1 MITEEQKQ
9 FKRGKIEASQVA
21 AALGLS
27 PFQTQANL
35 GMELLGRVRPP
46 EETEAMRTGNIME
59 PAIAQLYMDQEKV
72 QIHPCSETY
81 VHPHFDWLIAHPDY
95 YYNDENEI
103 KPICLIEIKNV
114 GARQRFRW
122 EDGVPVHVVAQCVL
136 QSLLTGIDRV
146 EVVAY
151 FGGNDLEIYPLT
163 ITAKQQESL
172 LTKVS
177 LFWFDWIKKNRIPP
191 VCDRDIELIKTL
203 YPSADNVEEMT
214 ATESVMEDIEDYR
227 TFKKQ
232 RNEIDRSVGTL
243 EAKIRLMMGGA
254 SKLVAPDGEVLFT
267 YKQARKS
274 RKTDWKAVGTE
285 FLCHNEKLYNDA
297 VKNFTTVKKGS
308 RQFLDKYNYDKE

>member
-27 PFQTQANL
+27 PFQTPANL
-35 GMELLGRVRPP
+35 AMELLGRIKPQ
-46 EETEAMRTGNIME
+46 EENAAMRGGNIME
-59 PAIAQLYMDQEKV
+59 PAVAELYTDKTGVKLQPCTEAFT
-72 QIHPCSETY
+72 HPT
-81 VHPHFDWLIAHPDY
+81 FDWLIAQPAY
-95 YYNDENEI
+95 FYNGTGETRLVD
-103 KPICLIEIKNV
+103 IKNV
-114 GARQRFRW
+114 GWRQRWRW

-136 QSLLTGIDRV
+136 QSLLTGINRV

-151 FGGNDLEIYPLT
+151 FGGNDLEIYPLK

-172 LTKVS
+172 MTKVS
-177 LFWFDWIKKNRIPP
+177 MYWFDWIKNNMIPP
-191 VCDRDIELIKTL
+191 VCDRDIELIKIL
-203 YPSADNVEEMT
+203 YSSADNVTELT
-214 ATESVMEDIEDYR
+214 ATEAVMEDIEDYR

-232 RNEIDRSVGTL
+232 RNEINKSIGTL

-254 SKLVAPDGEVLFT
+254 SLLKNPDGTHEFT

-285 FLCHNEKLYNDA
+285 FLCHNGKLYNDA
-297 VKNFTTVKKGS
+297 VKNSTTVKKGS

>member
-1 MITEEQKQ
+1 MITEELKQ

-151 FGGNDLEIYPLT
+151 FGGNDLEIYPVT

-172 LTKVS
+172 MTKVS
-177 LFWFDWIKKNRIPP
+177 LFWFDWIAKEMIPP

-203 YPSADNVEEMT
+203 YPSADNVTELT
-214 ATESVMEDIEDYR
+214 ATPAIMEDIEDYR

-254 SKLVAPDGEVLFT
+254 SKLVAPDGEVLFA

-274 RKTDWKAVGTE
+274 WKTDWKAVGTE
-285 FLCHNEKLYNDA
+285 FLCHNEKFYNDA
-297 VKNFTTVKKGS
+297 VKNFTTVKKES

>member
-21 AALGLS
+21 AAIGIS
-27 PFQTQANL
+27 PFQTPAEL
-35 GMELLGRVRPP
+35 AMELLGRVRPP
-46 EETEAMRTGNIME
+46 EENAAMRGGNIME

-146 EVVAY
+146 KVVAY
-151 FGGNDLEIYPLT
+151 FGDNDLEIYPLN
-163 ITAKQQESL
+163 ITANS
-172 LTKVS
+172 
-177 LFWFDWIKKNRIPP
+177 WRP
-191 VCDRDIELIKTL
+191 
-203 YPSADNVEEMT
+203 
-214 ATESVMEDIEDYR
+214 
-227 TFKKQ
+227 
-232 RNEIDRSVGTL
+232 
-243 EAKIRLMMGGA
+243 
-254 SKLVAPDGEVLFT
+254 
-267 YKQARKS
+267 
-274 RKTDWKAVGTE
+274 
-285 FLCHNEKLYNDA
+285 
-297 VKNFTTVKKGS
+297 
-308 RQFLDKYNYDKE
+308 

>member
-1 MITEEQKQ
+1 MITQEQIK
-9 FKRGKIEASQVA
+9 FKKGKIGASQVA
-21 AALGLS
+21 AALGIS
-27 PFQTQANL
+27 PFQTPANL
-35 GMELLGRVRPP
+35 AMELLGRIPPP
-46 EETEAMRTGNIME
+46 EENEAMRTGNIME
-59 PAIAQLYMDQEKV
+59 PAIAQLYMEREQV
-72 QIHPCSETY
+72 QIYPWKETC
-81 VHPHFDWLIAHPDY
+81 VHPIFEWLIAHPDY
-95 YYNDENEI
+95 FYNDANEI

-136 QSLLTGIDRV
+136 QSLLTGINRV

-151 FGGNDLEIYPLT
+151 FGGNDLEIYPLK

-172 LTKVS
+172 MTKVS
-177 LFWFDWIKKNRIPP
+177 MFWFDWIKNNMIPP
-191 VCDRDIELIKTL
+191 VCDRDIELIKIL
-203 YPSADNVEEMT
+203 YSSADNVTELT
-214 ATESVMEDIEDYR
+214 ATPAVMEDIEDYR

-232 RNEIDRSVGTL
+232 RNEINKSIGTL

-254 SKLVAPDGEVLFT
+254 SLLKNPDGTHEFT

-285 FLCHNEKLYNDA
+285 FLCHNGKLYNDA
-297 VKNFTTVKKGS
+297 VKNSTTVKKGS

>member
-1 MITEEQKQ
+1 M
-9 FKRGKIEASQVA
+9 
-21 AALGLS
+21 
-27 PFQTQANL
+27 
-35 GMELLGRVRPP
+35 
-46 EETEAMRTGNIME
+46 
-59 PAIAQLYMDQEKV
+59 

-95 YYNDENEI
+95 YYNDESGT
-103 KPICLIEIKNV
+103 PICLIEIKNV

-136 QSLLTGIDRV
+136 QSLLTGINRV
-146 EVVAY
+146 EAVAY
-151 FGGNDLEIYPLT
+151 FGGNDLESYPLK

-172 LTKVS
+172 MTKVS
-177 LFWFDWIKKNRIPP
+177 LYWFDWIKNNMIPP

-203 YPSADNVEEMT
+203 YPISNNETELT
-214 ATESVMEDIEDYR
+214 ATDAVMEDIEDYR

-254 SKLVAPDGEVLFT
+254 SLLKNPDGTHEFT

-297 VKNFTTVKKGS
+297 VKNSTTVKKGS

>member
-27 PFQTQANL
+27 PFQTPANL
-35 GMELLGRVRPP
+35 AMELLGRIKPQ
-46 EETEAMRTGNIME
+46 EENAAMRGGNIME
-59 PAIAQLYMDQEKV
+59 PAIAQLYMDREEMI
-72 QIHPCSETY
+72 IHPWEDTC

-95 YYNDENEI
+95 FYNDENEI

-114 GARQRFRW
+114 GARQRFRL
-122 EDGVPVHVVAQCVL
+122 EHGVPVHVLAQCVL
-136 QSLLTGIDRV
+136 PSLLTGINRV

-151 FGGNDLEIYPLT
+151 FGGNDLEIYPLK
-163 ITAKQQESL
+163 ITSKQQESL
-172 LTKVS
+172 MTKVS
-177 LFWFDWIKKNRIPP
+177 LYWFDWIKNNMIPP
-191 VCDRDIELIKTL
+191 VCDRDIELIKIL
-203 YPSADNVEEMT
+203 YSSADNVTELT
-214 ATESVMEDIEDYR
+214 ATDAVMEDIEDYR

-274 RKTDWKAVGTE
+274 RKTEIEERRVGKE
-285 FLCHNEKLYNDA
+285 CR
-297 VKNFTTVKKGS
+297 S
-308 RQFLDKYNYDKE
+308 RWSPYH